1 MRVRDRL
8 TAVVVTLAFVLA
20 ALGSAAGPP
29 AAALPAVGPSVVG
42 PSVVGP
48 SVVGPSVVGPSVVGP
63 PTLGPSAVGLSVVGA
78 HTLDPS
84 VVGGNAVGPAAVV
97 PASGC
102 RAGPVASVGA
112 YPQRRCAEL
121 SGGWWGDRRG
131 GLAYGDGPDEPLPTA
146 PPSVAGPVVS
156 ARLAPGHRSPA
167 RPLPPRGALAARGPP
182 TA

>member
-29 AAALPAVGPSVVG
+29 AAALPAAA
-42 PSVVGP
+42 
-48 SVVGPSVVGPSVVGP
+48 P
-63 PTLGPSAVGLSVVGA
+63 PAVGPSAVGV

-84 VVGGNAVGPAAVV
+84 AVDRNSVGPAAVV

-102 RAGPVASVGA
+102 RAGPVASHGA
-112 YPQRRCAEL
+112 YPQQRCAEL

-146 PPSVAGPVVS
+146 PPRVAGPVMS

-167 RPLPPRGALAARGPP
+167 RPLPPRGALAARAPP

>member
-29 AAALPAVGPSVVG
+29 AAALPAVGPSTVG
-42 PSVVGP
+42 E
-48 SVVGPSVVGPSVVGP
+48 
-63 PTLGPSAVGLSVVGA
+63 PTLGPAAVGLSVVGTP
-78 HTLDPS
+78 TLDPS

-102 RAGPVASVGA
+102 RAGPVASLGA

-131 GLAYGDGPDEPLPTA
+131 GLAYGDGPDEPLPAA

-156 ARLAPGHRSPA
+156 ARLAPAHRSPT
-167 RPLPPRGALAARGPP
+167 RPLPPRGALAARAPP

>member
-20 ALGSAAGPP
+20 ALGSAAGPH
-29 AAALPAVGPSVVG
+29 AAALPAVGPSV
-42 PSVVGP
+42 
-48 SVVGPSVVGPSVVGP
+48 
-63 PTLGPSAVGLSVVGA
+63 
-78 HTLDPS
+78 
-84 VVGGNAVGPAAVV
+84 AVGPAAVV

-102 RAGPVASVGA
+102 RAGPVASLGA

-156 ARLAPGHRSPA
+156 ARLAPGHRSPV
-167 RPLPPRGALAARGPP
+167 RPLPPRGALAARAPP

>member
-20 ALGSAAGPP
+20 ALGSAAGLP
-29 AAALPAVGPSVVG
+29 AVALPAVDPSAVG
-42 PSVVGP
+42 AH
-48 SVVGPSVVGPSVVGP
+48 
-63 PTLGPSAVGLSVVGA
+63 TLGPSAVDLSVVGTPTLGPAAVDLSVLRA

-97 PASGC
+97 PARGC
-102 RAGPVASVGA
+102 RAGPVASLGA

-146 PPSVAGPVVS
+146 PSSVAGPVVS

-167 RPLPPRGALAARGPP
+167 RPLPPRGALAARAPP

>member
-20 ALGSAAGPP
+20 ALGSAAGPH
-29 AAALPAVGPSVVG
+29 AAGLPAVGAD
-42 PSVVGP
+42 
-48 SVVGPSVVGPSVVGP
+48 
-63 PTLGPSAVGLSVVGA
+63 TLA
-78 HTLDPS
+78 PS

-102 RAGPVASVGA
+102 RAGPVASLGA

-121 SGGWWGDRRG
+121 SGGWWGERRG

-146 PPSVAGPVVS
+146 PPSVAGPVMS
-156 ARLAPGHRSPA
+156 ARLTPGRRPPA
-167 RPLPPRGALAARGPP
+167 LSLPPRGALAARAPP

>member
-20 ALGSAAGPP
+20 ALGSAAGPH
-29 AAALPAVGPSVVG
+29 AAALPAAGPHAAALPAAG
-42 PSVVGP
+42 PHAAALP
-48 SVVGPSVVGPSVVGP
+48 AA
-63 PTLGPSAVGLSVVGA
+63 GPSAVGG
-78 HTLDPS
+78 D
-84 VVGGNAVGPAAVV
+84 AVGPAAVV

-102 RAGPVASVGA
+102 RAGPAASLGA

-146 PPSVAGPVVS
+146 PPSVAGPVMS
-156 ARLAPGHRSPA
+156 ARLTPGHRSPA
-167 RPLPPRGALAARGPP
+167 RPLPPRGALAARAPP